1 MLYYIIRDLLNF
13 RRVNNDE
20 NLKAMVVCF
29 SSAQAK
35 LANWLFNEVQE
46 KVLQENPNL
55 RILKNSNPASFC
67 MTNKKSK
74 KRFILLNME
83 IRI

>member
-20 NLKAMVVCF
+20 NLKAMVICF
-29 SSAQAK
+29 SSDQAK
-35 LANWLFNEVQE
+35 LANLLFNEVQE

-55 RILKNSNPASFC
+55 RILKQRAIHRS
-67 MTNKKSK
+67 
-74 KRFILLNME
+74 
-83 IRI
+83 IRRANQVFKEDSMSVNFF